1 LAERREFSPG
11 GRGIGPCVRGKP
23 GRYPG
28 DNDETTRHLSG
39 RSGRVL
45 AFGLAFVISASRM
58 TTRECAAGK
67 PEFQRQIFVK
77 IGFDNFD
84 KHVNITNEMTEEHQ
98 QPTDATDIGL
108 KLVGHSKS
116 TEFTANRGLVI
127 ELFPFI
133 FEASQRMSARA
144 ISRFLMDEQGV
155 KLSAVTIT
163 KALNDPKKSWNS
175 FFDIVEPSALVIAK
189 WWRCETLNFLFTGR
203 AKYEDNIRPAIG
215 NLVGRLAVKVLIK
228 GDVLSADKILR
239 QKWFCIN
246 KLTLEKAKPYL
257 EARLV
262 VWVKPKEKTK

>member
-1 LAERREFSPG
+1 VVAALAPVL
-11 GRGIGPCVRGKP
+11 RGQQ
-23 GRYPG
+23 
-28 DNDETTRHLSG
+28 
-39 RSGRVL
+39 
-45 AFGLAFVISASRM
+45 A
-58 TTRECAAGK
+58 TRECGAGK
-67 PEFQRQIFVK
+67 PELRRRILIK
-77 IGFDNFD
+77 IKLATID
-84 KHVNITNEMTEEHQ
+84 KHVNLTNAMTEESQ

-116 TEFTANRGLVI
+116 TEFSANRGLVI

-144 ISRFLMDEQGV
+144 ISRFLLEEQGV

-189 WWRCETLNFLFTGR
+189 WWRCETLNFLFAGK
-203 AKYEDNIRPAIG
+203 AKYEDTIRPAIG
-215 NLVGRLAVKVLIK
+215 NLVSRLAVKVLIK
-228 GDVLSADKILR
+228 GDVLSADKLLR

-246 KLTLEKAKPYL
+246 KVTLEKAKPYL

-262 VWVKPKEKTK
+262 VWAKPKEKTK